1 MVTGTRGY
9 SQIKLFAN
17 DEHHSRVQLQIVLIL
32 SSQAIDNDADD
43 DGMGRQS
50 VPGWAAL
57 PLPLLRGVAVLWQPT
72 CNYSVDAELNLPALM
87 KTEIENLTKMDRTVV
102 TGSAGIFCCCC
113 SGRLGFEKA
122 GRQLYHFVSYVVDS
136 PSPSSA
142 GDVQVQV

>member
-50 VPGWAAL
+50 VPG
-57 PLPLLRGVAVLWQPT
+57 
-72 CNYSVDAELNLPALM
+72 
-87 KTEIENLTKMDRTVV
+87 
-102 TGSAGIFCCCC
+102 
-113 SGRLGFEKA
+113 
-122 GRQLYHFVSYVVDS
+122 
-136 PSPSSA
+136 
-142 GDVQVQV
+142 